1 MNVDGLDVVVGDGI
15 TVDSHPLVDVS
26 DVGHVKGFRFIEKV
40 VDDLGVPVA
49 NLLGEA

>member
-26 DVGHVKGFRFIEKV
+26 DDDHVTGVRLVEKV

-49 NLLGEA
+49 SLLGEA